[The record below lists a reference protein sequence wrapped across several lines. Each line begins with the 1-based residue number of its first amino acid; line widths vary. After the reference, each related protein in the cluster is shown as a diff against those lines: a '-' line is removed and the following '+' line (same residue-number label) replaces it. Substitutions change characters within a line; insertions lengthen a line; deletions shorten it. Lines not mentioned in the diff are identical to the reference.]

1 MAHVSAN
8 IPAGLGYLA
17 GGLAITA
24 VEVLLIHYR
33 HGLSRGL
40 LDMWISSADYGTG
53 WSRWLNPFSDERFQD
68 EQFRERTLVWIWLPF
83 AIVLAVIGLLMFAS
97 AVVVFTGTASGT

>member
-1 MAHVSAN
+1 MANVSAN

-24 VEVLLIHYR
+24 AEVLLIHYR

-40 LDMWISSADYGTG
+40 LDMWISSAQDGLRG
-53 WSRWLNPFSDERFQD
+53 HQWLNPFSDERLQD
-68 EQFRERTLVWIWLPF
+68 EQFREKVRLSIWLPF
-83 AIVLAVIGLLMFAS
+83 AIVLPVIGLVMFAS
-97 AVVVFTGTASGT
+97 AVVEFAGTAGGS

>member
-40 LDMWISSADYGTG
+40 LDMWISS

-68 EQFRERTLVWIWLPF
+68 EQLRERTLVCIWLPF

-97 AVVVFTGTASGT
+97 AVAEFAGTARGT